1 MSRTRNT
8 GAADTVK
15 ASTNQDQTF
24 LPEYIYIFLFRL
36 LAEKDKIERKLNIQ
50 GEKKDD

>member
-8 GAADTVK
+8 GGYDEGF
-15 ASTNQDQTF
+15 NQTRSNFPSEIYLIF
-24 LPEYIYIFLFRL
+24 LLFRL